1 MMCLHA
7 YYHYME
13 KKVQTLLKSRPW
25 SLADILWMFYNDF
38 WILSKIVD
46 NCASGLQ
53 LTSVQQKMLTMAEIR
68 ASEQAF

>member
-1 MMCLHA
+1 MCLHA

-25 SLADILWMFYNDF
+25 SLADSLWMFYNDF
-38 WILSKIVD
+38 WILSTIVD
-46 NCASGLQ
+46 NCASELQ